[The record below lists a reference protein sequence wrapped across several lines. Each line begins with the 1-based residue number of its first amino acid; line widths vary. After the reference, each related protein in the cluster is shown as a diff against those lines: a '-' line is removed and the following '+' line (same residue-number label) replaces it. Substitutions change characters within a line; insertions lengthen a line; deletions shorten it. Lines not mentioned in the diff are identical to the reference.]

1 MSIDVY
7 FGMAN
12 SKKHVLACGKKLS
25 GASFMYGRGF
35 KILNGIMNPEIDAG
49 NRFLAY
55 TKLINLLFSPSDILN
70 KTFQKFNMYASL
82 ASTPSWAQ

>member
-1 MSIDVY
+1 MQLFIAYKIFSLHMSIDVY

-55 TKLINLLFSPSDILN
+55 
-70 KTFQKFNMYASL
+70 SL
-82 ASTPSWAQ
+82 AAIGILKLNW